1 MANSITK
8 VIGKKIKWKVLAHMS
23 ILMGQSIQDNGKITS
38 IMEKDNMN
46 LQMEPSTKVN
56 GKIIACMDQDFTLII
71 WEENGKANIGMVNS
85 KVETKNNC

>member
-1 MANSITK
+1 
-8 VIGKKIKWKVLAHMS
+8 
-23 ILMGQSIQDNGKITS
+23 MGQSIQDNGKITS